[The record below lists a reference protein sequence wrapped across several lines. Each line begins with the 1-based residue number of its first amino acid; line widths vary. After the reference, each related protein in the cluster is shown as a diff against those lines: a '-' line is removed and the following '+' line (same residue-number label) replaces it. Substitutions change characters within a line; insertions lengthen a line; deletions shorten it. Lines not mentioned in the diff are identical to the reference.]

1 MLALFSRVSVSV
13 SVGAATSDASLLPL
27 YARCG
32 RVLSLRDLLKWAGRV
47 QRFAHVPTSESQSQ
61 FITEAVRTS
70 PTRRKGSNV
79 AVYLG
84 LGKLHETICNA
95 LWFGWFGVLSCASF
109 VVCAFAIHVLTVT
122 LVLYALTSCAYV
134 LRLPGSDED

>member
-61 FITEAVRTS
+61 FITEAVRT
-70 PTRRKGSNV
+70 
-79 AVYLG
+79 
-84 LGKLHETICNA
+84 
-95 LWFGWFGVLSCASF
+95 
-109 VVCAFAIHVLTVT
+109 
-122 LVLYALTSCAYV
+122 
-134 LRLPGSDED
+134 